1 MFYRLNAAKW
11 KCPCAGPFFF
21 KGLDEKEIYVCRNG
35 GGGIEVHFWYKFYDV
50 NLRNLNFPE
59 PIYPRMLSITSLNI
73 PFDNNGFLYYVY
85 SFTNL

>member
-11 KCPCAGPFFF
+11 KCPCADPFFF

-35 GGGIEVHFWYKFYDV
+35 GGYDV

-59 PIYPRMLSITSLNI
+59 PIYPRMLPITSLNI